1 MRRTTDLLGNR
12 MENVTMSDN
21 MSKTVQERVRK
32 SELNA
37 KSSFDYRYLM
47 HENQAFLESNI
58 RIDGEEVE
66 ISYDVGD
73 RKPMTDIREE
83 DITDR
88 LLTLQSVGRLVEVAH
103 MFRFHLNPENLFF
116 DEHGIAVVKTKD
128 IYGESQTFDEK
139 DFLEQYKALV
149 GFSMQRKYSFDDYY
163 RGGGNL
169 MEQDK
174 FLKTIRGAGSV
185 SDVQTLLSGEAAAI
199 KADRKANFELLPKKR
214 FSIMRVIAAAFGA
227 GFVISVAFMIFHM
240 FYVETYK
247 DAVIALG
254 ENFVRQNYSGCI
266 TAMSKIPIERMTTTE
281 QYMLAL
287 SYVRGEDISK
297 EQKEN
302 VLATLSE
309 NDTPIRLAYWIHLG
323 RWETEEALDNAMQLS
338 DGQLQ
343 IYAYLKEKMHVEG
356 DTSLTGS
363 EKQERI
369 DEIEKQIEVLER
381 QYNIKVDE
389 EE

>member
-1 MRRTTDLLGNR
+1 
-12 MENVTMSDN
+12 MSDQKN
-21 MSKTVQERVRK
+21 NTVQERVRR

-47 HENQAFLESNI
+47 HENPVFLDSDI
-58 RIDGEEVE
+58 RIDGEEAV
-66 ISYDVGD
+66 ITYDVGD
-73 RKPMTDIREE
+73 RKAMTDIREE

-88 LLTLQSVGRLVEVAH
+88 LLTLQSVGRLAESAQ
-103 MFRFHLNPENLFF
+103 MFRFFLNPENLYY
-116 DEHGIAVVKTKD
+116 DEHGIIAVKKKD
-128 IYGESQTFDEK
+128 IYGESQAFDEK
-139 DFLEQYKALV
+139 DFLEQYKALA
-149 GFSMQRKYSFDDYY
+149 GFALQRKYSFDDYY
-163 RGGGNL
+163 RGGGKL
-169 MEQDK
+169 LEQDK
-174 FLKTIRGAGSV
+174 FLKAVRGAESV
-185 SDVQTLLSGEAAAI
+185 SDVQALLSGEAAAI
-199 KADRKANFELLPKKR
+199 KADRKENFELLPKRR
-214 FSIMRVIAAAFGA
+214 FSVMRIVAAVFGA
-227 GFVISVAFMIFHM
+227 GFAIAVGFIIFHM

-254 ENFVRQNYSGCI
+254 QNFVRQNYSECI
-266 TAMSKIPIERMTTTE
+266 TAMSNISVERMTTTQ

-287 SYVRGEDISK
+287 SYVRSENISK

-309 NDTPIRLAYWIHLG
+309 NDTPTRLTYWIHLG

-356 DTSLTGS
+356 DTSLSGS

-389 EE
+389 DE

>member
-1 MRRTTDLLGNR
+1 
-12 MENVTMSDN
+12 MSDQKN
-21 MSKTVQERVRK
+21 NTVQERVRR

-47 HENQAFLESNI
+47 HENPVFLDSDI

-66 ISYDVGD
+66 ITYDVGD
-73 RKPMTDIREE
+73 RKAMTDIREE

-88 LLTLQSVGRLVEVAH
+88 LLTLQSVSRLAESAQ
-103 MFRFHLNPENLFF
+103 MFRFSLNPENLYY
-116 DEHGIAVVKTKD
+116 DEHGIAAVKTKD
-128 IYGESQTFDEK
+128 LYGESQAFDEK
-139 DFLEQYKALV
+139 DFLEQYKALA
-149 GFSMQRKYSFDDYY
+149 GFALQRKYSFDDYY
-163 RGGGNL
+163 RGGGKL
-169 MEQDK
+169 LEQDK
-174 FLKTIRGAGSV
+174 FLKAVRGAESV
-185 SDVQTLLSGEAAAI
+185 SDVQALLSGEAAAI
-199 KADRKANFELLPKKR
+199 KADRKENFELLPKRR
-214 FSIMRVIAAAFGA
+214 FSVMRIVAAVFGA
-227 GFVISVAFMIFHM
+227 GFAIAVGFIIFHM

-254 ENFVRQNYSGCI
+254 QNFVRQNYSECI
-266 TAMSKIPIERMTTTE
+266 TAMSNIPVERMTTTQ

-287 SYVRGEDISK
+287 SYVRSENISK

-309 NDTPIRLAYWIHLG
+309 NDTPTRLTYWIHLG

-356 DTSLTGS
+356 DTSLSGS